1 MSKKAGRRSQS
12 SNDFLE
18 PKQPTI
24 TSVTNVGTDRPFG
37 NGAVVVSFTLPEDSP
52 NATSFTATGYCSVH
66 STYHTAT
73 GASSPLTITGFGS
86 NITSPI
92 TVTATNSVGSSPASE
107 AVTSPTITT
116 VPQTPSA
123 PGLSNNGAENNAAS
137 WSAPADGGSAITAY
151 QLIDHENDVTSYG
164 SSTFTANLSES
175 SNEVHWIKVRAQNAN
190 GYSEYSSQSGSVT
203 TTAFSFSPFGFT
215 PFGFTPFGFTPFGF
229 TPFGFTPFGFTPKS
243 VGAETVIKSKVPE
256 GLILAHNLSVGD
268 VLYSANIEGIDVS
281 NTAIVEYL
289 QNWSVN
295 SANISPAETTIVA
308 MAARISDEGAIVI
321 NGNKYSLQH
330 FILIKRDGQIQFQPS
345 SSVLE
350 TDLIFSPSE
359 NDWKEITDY
368 KVTTQKELL
377 ISIDVEPY
385 DLFFTDNALV
395 HDSYRAKTDPNALT
409 SSDETFSDK
418 LDAMYQQWRD
428 SQDQA

>member
-1 MSKKAGRRSQS
+1 MSKKAGRHSQS

-18 PKQPTI
+18 PKQPTV

-37 NGAVVVSFTLPEDSP
+37 DGAVVVSFTLPEDSP
-52 NATSFTATGYCSVH
+52 NATSFAVT
-66 STYHTAT
+66 
-73 GASSPLTITGFGS
+73 SSPGS
-86 NITSPI
+86 YTASGSSSPI
-92 TVTATNSVGSSPASE
+92 TVQGLESGTSYTFTVIATNAVGNSLPSDASNSIT
-107 AVTSPTITT
+107 ATT

-123 PGLSNNGAENNAAS
+123 PGLSNNGAETNAAS
-137 WSAPADGGSAITAY
+137 WSAPATGGSAITAY
-151 QLIDHENDVTSYG
+151 QLIDHENDVTSYD
-164 SSTFTANLSES
+164 SSTFSANLSEN
-175 SNEVHWIKVRAQNAN
+175 SNEVQWIKVRAQNAN

-203 TTAFSFSPFGFT
+203 TTPFSFSPFGFT

-289 QNWSVN
+289 QNWSSGN
-295 SANISPAETTIVA
+295 AQIEPAETTIVA
-308 MAARISDEGAIVI
+308 MAARISDDGAIVI

-330 FILIKRDGQIQFQPS
+330 FILIKRDGQIQFQPAAN
-345 SSVLE
+345 VLE

-377 ISIDVEPY
+377 ISINVEPY
-385 DLFFTDNALV
+385 DVFFTDNALV
-395 HDSYRAKTDPNALT
+395 HDSYNAALDANALL

>member
-190 GYSEYSSQSGSVT
+190 GYSQYSSQSGSVT

-321 NGNKYSLQH
+321 NGNKHSLQH

>member
-1 MSKKAGRRSQS
+1 MSKQAGRMSQS
-12 SNDFLE
+12 ANDFLE
-18 PKQPTI
+18 PFKPIIGTATDI
-24 TSVTNVGTDRPFG
+24 GTNRPF
-37 NGAVVVSFTLPEDSP
+37 N
-52 NATSFTATGYCSVH
+52 N
-66 STYHTAT
+66 
-73 GASSPLTITGFGS
+73 GASSVPFTMSVDSPPATSYTVTSSPGS
-86 NITSPI
+86 YSASGSSSPI
-92 TVTATNSVGSSPASE
+92 TVEGLQSGTSYTFTVIATNAVGNSVPSDASNS
-107 AVTSPTITT
+107 VTATT

-123 PGLSNNGAENNAAS
+123 PSLSNNGAETNSVS
-137 WSAPADGGSAITAY
+137 WSAPGNNGGKGITGY
-151 QLIDHENDVTSYG
+151 GLIDHENDVTSYN
-164 SSTFTANLSES
+164 SSTFTANLSENG
-175 SNEVHWIKVRAQNAN
+175 NEAQTVRVRAQNDN
-190 GYSEYSSQSGSVT
+190 GFSSYSGNSNSVT
-203 TTAFSFSPFGFT
+203 TTPFSFSPFGFT

-308 MAARISDEGAIVI
+308 MAARISDDGAVVI
-321 NGNKYSLQH
+321 NGNKYSAQH

-377 ISIDVEPY
+377 ISINVEPY
-385 DLFFTDNALV
+385 DVFFTDNALV
-395 HDSYRAKTDPNALT
+395 HDSYNAALDENALL

-418 LDAMYQQWRD
+418 LDAMYQKWRD

>member
-190 GYSEYSSQSGSVT
+190 GYSQYSSQSGSVT

-385 DLFFTDNALV
+385 DVFFTDNALV

>member
-73 GASSPLTITGFGS
+73 GESSPLTITGFGS

-190 GYSEYSSQSGSVT
+190 GYSQYSSQSGSVT

>member
-1 MSKKAGRRSQS
+1 MSKQAGRMSQS
-12 SNDFLE
+12 ANDFLE
-18 PKQPTI
+18 PFKPVIGTA
-24 TSVTNVGTDRPFG
+24 TDVATGRAFNNGAASVTFTDAPDSPAATSYTVTSTPG
-37 NGAVVVSFTLPEDSP
+37 SFTGS
-52 NATSFTATGYCSVH
+52 
-66 STYHTAT
+66 
-73 GASSPLTITGFGS
+73 GASSPVTVEGLQSG
-86 NITSPI
+86 TSY
-92 TVTATNSVGSSPASE
+92 TFKVVASNSVGNSPESDASNSI
-107 AVTSPTITT
+107 AATT

-123 PGLSNNGAENNAAS
+123 PSLSNNGQETNAVS
-137 WSAPADGGSAITAY
+137 WSAPGSNGGSEITGY
-151 QLIDHENDVTSYG
+151 GLIDNENDVTSYN
-164 SSTFTANLSES
+164 SSTFSANLSEN
-175 SNEVHWIKVRAQNAN
+175 SNEVQWVKVRAQNAN
-190 GYSEYSSQSGSVT
+190 GFSEYSSQSNSVT
-203 TTAFSFSPFGFT
+203 TTPFSFSPFGFT

-281 NTAIVEYL
+281 NTAIIEYL

-308 MAARISDEGAIVI
+308 MAARISDDGAIVI

-330 FILIKRDGQIQFQPS
+330 FILIKRDGQIQFQPAAN
-345 SSVLE
+345 VLE

-368 KVTTQKELL
+368 KATTQKELL
-377 ISIDVEPY
+377 ISINVEPY
-385 DLFFTDNALV
+385 DVFFTDNALV
-395 HDSYRAKTDPNALT
+395 HDSYNAALDENALL